1 MKHHAIL
8 ILWPSF
14 VVAGAWT
21 SNMRAI
27 TSASLTTWSTRTMR
41 FASLLTLLFLAGA
54 AQAQNVDRG
63 RLLYETHCATCHTE
77 RLHHRE
83 HSTIRSYGALRAEV
97 GKRAAM
103 TNRQFSPD
111 ELEDVIEFLD
121 RSHYRLDLPLP
132 APKPKK

>member
-1 MKHHAIL
+1 
-8 ILWPSF
+8 
-14 VVAGAWT
+14 
-21 SNMRAI
+21 MRAI
-27 TSASLTTWSTRTMR
+27 TSASLLS
-41 FASLLTLLFLAGA
+41 AALLCGA
-54 AQAQNVDRG
+54 AQAQDVSRG

-83 HSTIRSYGALRAEV
+83 RSIIRSYGALRAEV

-132 APKPKK
+132 APKPGK

>member
-1 MKHHAIL
+1 
-8 ILWPSF
+8 
-14 VVAGAWT
+14 
-21 SNMRAI
+21 
-27 TSASLTTWSTRTMR
+27 MR

-63 RLLYETHCATCHTE
+63 RLLYETHCGTCHTE

-97 GKRAAM
+97 G
-103 TNRQFSPD
+103 NRQFSPD

-132 APKPKK
+132 APRPGKSPP